1 LRTRLRNNRK
11 INEEFILRIVG
22 YEETLKRQDADI
34 KYLISKQEDQIKLYE
49 DIISKISNCE
59 KNLEIEFQKKN
70 TIIYVLFCFFI

>member
-1 LRTRLRNNRK
+1 LRTRLKNNRK

-59 KNLEIEFQKKN
+59 KNLEIEFQNNRKK
-70 TIIYVLFCFFI
+70 IQ